1 MDFNVPDRVHIMP
14 VGYEK
19 PRVTKS
25 AIGYKADKVVLI
37 GHEEDGEEDEVRLDE
52 IESILEEQAIEVER
66 TECDIFDLYDSL
78 GLIAEIINRFKSEEV
93 YVNVSTGSK
102 VTAIAGMIA
111 CMAID
116 ATAYYAK
123 AKDYSGEYPDDI
135 EFVQELPNYPID
147 APERQQIV
155 TLYVIEKMQARGL
168 NPTKGKLIYMGQQ
181 LSLPFVTENDVK
193 DKGKYRVL
201 DKEIIEPM
209 QEREYI
215 TITQEGRSKVVEL
228 TEEGENALR
237 AFRYLVRPDQEEVV
251 EFELDSE
258 RMT

>member
-19 PRVTKS
+19 DRVTES
-25 AIGYKADKVVLI
+25 AKGYKADKVILI
-37 GHEEDGEEDEVRLDE
+37 GHEEDGDEDEKRLDE
-52 IESILEEQAIEVER
+52 IEFELENRAIEIER
-66 TECDIFDLYDSL
+66 TQCDIFDLYDSL
-78 GLIAEIINRFKSEEV
+78 GLIAELITNFRNEEV

-123 AKDYSGEYPDDI
+123 AVDYSGDYPKDI
-135 EFVQELPNYPID
+135 ESVQELPDYPID

-155 TLYVIEKMQARGL
+155 SLYVIHKMQSM
-168 NPTKGKLIYMGQQ
+168 NVSPTKGKLIYMGQQ

-201 DKEIIEPM
+201 DNEIVEPM
-209 QEREYI
+209 RERKYI
-215 TITQEGRSKVVEL
+215 TVSQDGRSKVVEL

-237 AFRYLVRPDQEEVV
+237 AFRYLVRPDQKEVV
-251 EFELDSE
+251 KFELDSE
-258 RMT
+258 RMS

>member
-1 MDFNVPDRVHIMP
+1 MNFRVPDRVHIMP

-19 PRVTKS
+19 DRVTQS

-37 GHEEDGEEDEVRLDE
+37 GHTKDGSEDEKRLDE
-52 IESILEEQAIEVER
+52 IELILEEQAIGVER

-78 GLIAEIINRFKSEEV
+78 GLIAELITNFENEEV

-116 ATAYYAK
+116 ATAYYTK
-123 AKDYSGEYPDDI
+123 AADYSGEYPKDI
-135 EFVQELPNYPID
+135 ESVQELPDYPID

-155 TLYVIEKMQARGL
+155 TLHVIKEMQSKNVR
-168 NPTKGKLIYMGQQ
+168 PTKGKLIYMGQQ
-181 LSLPFVTENDVK
+181 LGLPFITENDVK

-201 DKEIIEPM
+201 DNEIVEPM

-215 TITQEGRSKVVEL
+215 TVTQDGRNKVVEL

-258 RMT
+258 RMS